1 MATTRLIT
9 IHISKGKGSGG
20 SFAARLDYA
29 CNPDKTEDGQLVTGF
44 ACDPLTAANEFELM
58 RRTYLNITGRHR
70 DGEVIAYQLRQS
82 FKPGEVTPEE
92 ANQIGRELASRFLK
106 GNHAF
111 IVATHT
117 DKAHFHNHII
127 FCATTLDCRHKFRNF
142 LGSGKALARLSDQIC
157 MEHKLSVVS
166 NPRMHDTNYDRWQ
179 GDQARLSVRDQ
190 LRLAIDDA
198 LRGKPES
205 FDALLNTLAGNGWQ
219 IKRGKQPSFCGP
231 DGKRFI
237 RMDSLGEAY
246 TEKSIREVL
255 DGLRVHNPYK
265 TRRMKGQ
272 VSLLIDIQAKMQEGK
287 GKGYEN
293 WAKVFNV
300 KQMASSMAYLSSH
313 NIKSYEELS
322 AKVEA
327 AVQKNEA
334 LLTEVRTA
342 EARLKEISAMKKSI
356 HDYLKTKDIY
366 AEWKKSG
373 YDKRFYAEHEQEI
386 IIHKA
391 AKKAFDAIPGKI
403 PTIKALSAEYSE
415 VLSRKQAAYAQYR
428 ETRDSMRELLTVKA
442 NIDMV
447 TNRHAPARNTRD
459 REIAR

>member
-9 IHISKGKGSGG
+9 IHISKGKGSGA
-20 SFAARLDYA
+20 SFAARLNYA

-44 ACDPLTAANEFELM
+44 ACDPMTAANEFELM

-82 FKPGEVTPEE
+82 FKPGEVSPEE

-117 DKAHFHNHII
+117 DKAHIHNHII

-300 KQMASSMAYLSSH
+300 KQMASSMAYLSTH
-313 NIKSYEELS
+313 GIRTYEDLSRLVDDAVKKNDELLARVQS
-322 AKVEA
+322 AE
-327 AVQKNEA
+327 
-334 LLTEVRTA
+334 T
-342 EARLKEISAMKKSI
+342 RLKEIAEMKKAI
-356 HDYLKTKDIY
+356 INYLKTKDVY

-373 YDKRFYAEHEQEI
+373 YSKSFYAAHEEQI
-386 IIHKA
+386 ILHKA
-391 AKKAFDAIPGKI
+391 AKKAFDEIQGKI

-415 VLSRKQAAYAQYR
+415 VLAEKQKAYAQYR
-428 ETRDSMRELLTVKA
+428 EARSNMRELLTVKA
-442 NIDMV
+442 NIDTV
-447 TNRHAPARNTRD
+447 TERPARI
-459 REIAR
+459 REIVR

>member
-1 MATTRLIT
+1 MVLPYGWIEEEMLTDMIAVSESTPGPIMVNLATYIGSSQAGFPGALIAT
-9 IHISKGKGSGG
+9 IAVVLP
-20 SFAARLDYA
+20 SFIIILLIMILLKKLLK
-29 CNPDKTEDGQLVTGF
+29 NPFV
-44 ACDPLTAANEFELM
+44 
-58 RRTYLNITGRHR
+58 
-70 DGEVIAYQLRQS
+70 
-82 FKPGEVTPEE
+82 
-92 ANQIGRELASRFLK
+92 
-106 GNHAF
+106 
-111 IVATHT
+111 
-117 DKAHFHNHII
+117 
-127 FCATTLDCRHKFRNF
+127 
-142 LGSGKALARLSDQIC
+142 
-157 MEHKLSVVS
+157 
-166 NPRMHDTNYDRWQ
+166 
-179 GDQARLSVRDQ
+179 QA
-190 LRLAIDDA
+190 I
-198 LRGKPES
+198 LRGLKPCIIGILYS
-205 FDALLNTLAGNGWQ
+205 RNVPHADRDALLNTLAGNGWQ

-246 TEKSIREVL
+246 AEKSIREVL

-265 TRRMKGQ
+265 TRRMKSQ

-313 NIKSYEELS
+313 NIKSYEEL
-322 AKVEA
+322 ATKVEA

-342 EARLKEISAMKKSI
+342 EARLKEIAAMKKSI
-356 HDYLKTKDIY
+356 HDYLKTKDVY
-366 AEWKKSG
+366 AEWKKLG
-373 YDKRFYAEHEQEI
+373 YDKHFYAEHEQEI

-415 VLSRKQAAYAQYR
+415 VLTQKQAAYAHYR

-447 TNRHAPARNTRD
+447 TNRHMPAKSIRN
-459 REIAR
+459 REVKR

>member
-9 IHISKGKGSGG
+9 IHVSKGKGAGG

-29 CNPDKTEDGQLVTGF
+29 ENPEKTEDGKLVTGF
-44 ACDPLTAANEFELM
+44 ACDPATAANEFELL
-58 RRTYLNITGRHR
+58 RKTYLNITGRHR

-82 FKPGEVTPEE
+82 FKPGEVTAEE

-117 DKAHFHNHII
+117 DKAHIHNHII

-157 MEHKLSVVS
+157 LEHKLSVVS

-179 GDQARLSVRDQ
+179 GDQVKLSARDR
-190 LRLAIDDA
+190 LRLAIDDVLKA
-198 LRGKPES
+198 KPES
-205 FDALLNTLAGNGWQ
+205 FDALLNMLEGNGWQ
-219 IKRGKQPSFCGP
+219 VKRGKQPSFCAH
-231 DGKRFI
+231 DGKRYI
-237 RMDSLGEAY
+237 RMDSLGESY

-255 DGLRVHNPYK
+255 DGVRVHNPYK

-272 VSLLIDIQAKMQEGK
+272 VSLLIDIQSKMQEGK

-313 NIKSYEELS
+313 NIKSYEELA
-322 AKVEA
+322 AKAESV
-327 AVQKNEA
+327 VQKQESLLNE
-334 LLTEVRTA
+334 VKTA
-342 EARLKEISAMKKSI
+342 EARLKEIASMKKSI
-356 HDYLKTKDIY
+356 HDYLKTKDVY

-373 YDKRFYAEHEQEI
+373 YDKGFYSAHEQEI

-415 VLSRKQAAYAQYR
+415 VLAKKQTAYAQYR
-428 ETRDSMRELLTVKA
+428 EARDSMRELLTVKA

-447 TNRHAPARNTRD
+447 TNRHTIARENRN
-459 REIAR
+459 REISR

>member
-9 IHISKGKGSGG
+9 IHISKGKSAGG
-20 SFAARLDYA
+20 SFAGRLDYA

-44 ACDPLTAANEFELM
+44 ACDPMTAANEFELM

-92 ANQIGRELASRFLK
+92 ANQIGRELADRFLK
-106 GNHAF
+106 GNHAY

-117 DKAHFHNHII
+117 DKAHIHNHII
-127 FCATTLDCRHKFRNF
+127 FCATTLDCRNKFRNF

-166 NPRMHDTNYDRWQ
+166 NPRMHDTHYDRWQ
-179 GDQARLSVRDQ
+179 GDQAKLSLRDQ
-190 LRLAIDDA
+190 LRMAIDDV
-198 LRGKPES
+198 LKSKPES
-205 FDALLNTLAGNGWQ
+205 FEAFLKTMEANGWQ
-219 IKRGKQPSFCGP
+219 VKRGKQPSFCGP

-237 RMDSLGEAY
+237 RMDSLGESY

-265 TRRMKGQ
+265 TRRMKNQ

-313 NIKSYEELS
+313 NIKSYEELA
-322 AKVEA
+322 AKADA
-327 AVQKNEA
+327 AVQRNEA
-334 LLTEVRTA
+334 LLSEVKAA
-342 EARLKEISAMKKSI
+342 EARLKEIAATKKSI
-356 HDYLKTKDIY
+356 HDYLKTKDVY

-373 YDKRFYAEHEQEI
+373 YDKSFYAAHEQEI
-386 IIHKA
+386 IVHKA
-391 AKKAFDAIPGKI
+391 VKKAFDAIPDKI

-415 VLSRKQAAYAQYR
+415 VLARKQRTYSEYR
-428 ETRDSMRELLTVKA
+428 ESRNSMRELLTVKA

-447 TNRHAPARNTRD
+447 TERRHPSRDNRMIGLSR
-459 REIAR
+459 

>member
-9 IHISKGKGSGG
+9 IHISKGKSAGG

-29 CNPDKTEDGQLVTGF
+29 SNPEKTEDGQLVTSF
-44 ACDPLTAANEFELM
+44 ACDPMTAANEFELM

-92 ANQIGRELASRFLK
+92 ANQIGRELAGRFLK
-106 GNHAF
+106 GNHAY

-117 DKAHFHNHII
+117 DKAHIHNHII
-127 FCATTLDCRHKFRNF
+127 FCATTLDCQHKFRNF

-157 MEHKLSVVS
+157 MEHKLYVVI

-179 GDQARLSVRDQ
+179 GDQAKLSIRDQ

-198 LRGKPES
+198 LKTKPES
-205 FDALLNTLAGNGWQ
+205 FDALLNTLEGNGWQ
-219 IKRGKQPSFCGP
+219 VKRGKQPSFCGP

-237 RMDSLGEAY
+237 RMDSLGESY

-255 DGLRVHNPYK
+255 DGLRVHNPHK
-265 TRRMKGQ
+265 TRRMKNQ

-313 NIKSYEELS
+313 NIRSYEELA

-327 AVQKNEA
+327 AVQGNDN
-334 LLTEVRTA
+334 LLSEVKAA
-342 EARLKEISAMKKSI
+342 EARLKEIAATKKSI
-356 HDYLKTKDIY
+356 HDYLKTKDVY

-373 YDKRFYAEHEQEI
+373 YDKTFYAAHEQEI

-403 PTIKALSAEYSE
+403 PTIKALSAEYND
-415 VLSRKQAAYAQYR
+415 VLAQKQKAYALYR
-428 ETRDSMRELLTVKA
+428 ESRSEMRELLTVKA

-447 TNRHAPARNTRD
+447 TNRHPASRGARD
-459 REIAR
+459 REISR